1 MTTTTPLA
9 DAPFSP
15 EAAARLALQCLDL
28 TSLREDDDAASIRA
42 LAARAATPHGA
53 PAALCV
59 YPAWVPTAREALDS
73 QGLAAVRIATVVNFP
88 RGESDAETVANEV
101 ASALAAGADEID
113 VVFPW
118 RALQAG
124 DRQRGEQLLDR
135 VHQACQRGGKPVPL
149 KVILE
154 TGELAEPALIDTAS
168 RIALAAGADFLKTS
182 TGKTARHAS
191 PEAVQVMLAAIAA
204 EARTGHLAG
213 IKVSGGVGRIED
225 VLTYLALAAPVYGA
239 AGLGPDTLRFGASS
253 LLPALLAVLDGQGSS
268 AAPAPGGY

>member
-1 MTTTTPLA
+1 LTTSAPPT

-15 EAAARLALQCLDL
+15 VEAARLALHCLDL

-59 YPAWVPTAREALDS
+59 YPAWVPTAREALDG
-73 QGLAAVRIATVVNFP
+73 QGLSAVRIATVVNFP
-88 RGESDAETVANEV
+88 RGESDAEAVADEV

-124 DRQRGEQLLDR
+124 DRQCGEQLLAR
-135 VHQACQRGGKPVPL
+135 VRQACQRGGSPVLL

-154 TGELAEPALIDTAS
+154 TGELAVPALIDTAS

-204 EARTGHLAG
+204 EARPGRRAG

-225 VLTYLALAAPVYGA
+225 VLSYLALAAAVYGA
-239 AGLGPDTLRFGASS
+239 EGLGPDTLRFGASS
-253 LLPALLAVLDGQGSS
+253 LLPALLAVLDGQGGS